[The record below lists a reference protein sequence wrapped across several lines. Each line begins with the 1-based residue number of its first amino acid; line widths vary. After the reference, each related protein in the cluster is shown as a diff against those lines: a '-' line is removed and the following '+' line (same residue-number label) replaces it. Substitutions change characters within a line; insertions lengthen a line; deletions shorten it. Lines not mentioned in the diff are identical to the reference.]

1 MQVSLLVEKVSRKQL
16 GQLWD
21 NQELS
26 ITDILGE
33 IGLTRYQLQALVA
46 HYKLV
51 RRHKRLGS
59 RPAREA
65 KAEEPD
71 VEEQAAIAA
80 RKAEI
85 KASWTP
91 NERAARC
98 VGGRRNRCEIPHYR
112 YDNNFA
118 GFIGVS
124 SLS

>member
-21 NQELS
+21 NQ
-26 ITDILGE
+26 
-33 IGLTRYQLQALVA
+33 
-46 HYKLV
+46 
-51 RRHKRLGS
+51 
-59 RPAREA
+59 
-65 KAEEPD
+65 
-71 VEEQAAIAA
+71 EQAAIAA

-98 VGGRRNRCEIPHYR
+98 VGGRRKRCEIPHYR

>member
-21 NQELS
+21 NSALS
-26 ITDILGE
+26 VWDILSKT
-33 IGLTRYQLQALVA
+33 GLSRYQLQALVA

-59 RPAREA
+59 RLAREA

-71 VEEQAAIAA
+71 AEEQAAIAA

-85 KASWTP
+85 KAGWTP

-98 VGGRRNRCEIPHYR
+98 VGGRRKRCEIPHYR